1 MSGVSAS
8 NGMRQN
14 KLIGLILL
22 IVPSLFFIFFSYLL
36 LFTRMGYSCDKNNPD
51 NYSRYPDKRTCLDG
65 LYYGYCPPRKMK
77 SY

>member
-36 LFTRMGYSCDKNNPD
+36 LFTRWDILVIKTTLIIIVGILMSVLVWIGYTMATAPSEK
-51 NYSRYPDKRTCLDG
+51 
-65 LYYGYCPPRKMK
+65 
-77 SY
+77 

>member
-36 LFTRMGYSCDKNNPD
+36 LFTRWDILVIKTTLIIIVGILMSVLVWMGYIMATATSEK
-51 NYSRYPDKRTCLDG
+51 
-65 LYYGYCPPRKMK
+65 
-77 SY
+77 

>member
-22 IVPSLFFIFFSYLL
+22 VVPSLFFIFFSYLL
-36 LFTRMGYSCDKNNPD
+36 LFTRWDILVIKTTLIIIVGILISVLVWMGYTMATAPHEK
-51 NYSRYPDKRTCLDG
+51 
-65 LYYGYCPPRKMK
+65 
-77 SY
+77 